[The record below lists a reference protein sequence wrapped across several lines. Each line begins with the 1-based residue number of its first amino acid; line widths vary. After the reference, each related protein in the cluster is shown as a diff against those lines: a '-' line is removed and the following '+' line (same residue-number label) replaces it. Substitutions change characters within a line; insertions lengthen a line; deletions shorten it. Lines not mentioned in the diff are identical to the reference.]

1 MLGPVRLPLL
11 RVVVG
16 QGWPAAG
23 VPGARGRRNSGGGG
37 GDTAGDNGGGRR
49 GGDGAGSEKDSLL
62 QCLFFCV
69 QYGVVLGYEEEAGA

>member
-37 GDTAGDNGGGRR
+37 GDTAGGGR
-49 GGDGAGSEKDSLL
+49 GGDGAGSEIDSLL
-62 QCLFFCV
+62 QCLFYCVHCV
-69 QYGVVLGYEEEAGA
+69 QYDVVLGYEEEAGA